1 MGFSRLLGC
10 VWKNL
15 PINHKDQ
22 KLAGISIHNCAK
34 KNSTNKYQLSV
45 LSKETD
51 PQLYFSKKRAKAEW
65 KAWVAHEQILFVQ
78 LRFVLTLEIFL
89 RHGSHLSEN
98 SFFKRKFVLSVETF
112 LIQFLRTDFR
122 KINQWTKNVRN
133 ERAYLYK
140 IAQRTQKSIR
150 KYQLSVLSQEIDPQ
164 LYASKGLAKAEWK
177 KWVAQ
182 EPILFVQPKFVSYNI
197 RDFPMAWFALKL
209 SEYFALSKFLS
220 TSDLFLM
227 RLLRTD
233 FRKIYQK
240 SDPWSKDQWSGESGV
255 FPKSRKLN
263 KIVCLCKGYTEGNV
277 RGYPY
282 RRHSRT

>member
-1 MGFSRLLGC
+1 M
-10 VWKNL
+10 N
-15 PINHKDQ
+15 Q
-22 KLAGISIHNCAK
+22 KRQKWASISLQNC
-34 KNSTNKYQLSV
+34 
-45 LSKETD
+45 
-51 PQLYFSKKRAKAEW
+51 
-65 KAWVAHEQILFVQ
+65 
-78 LRFVLTLEIFL
+78 
-89 RHGSHLSEN
+89 
-98 SFFKRKFVLSVETF
+98 
-112 LIQFLRTDFR
+112 
-122 KINQWTKNVRN
+122 TKNTEVYQKISTVRF
-133 ERAYLYK
+133 
-140 IAQRTQKSIR
+140 IS
-150 KYQLSVLSQEIDPQ
+150 EIDPQ

-182 EPILFVQPKFVSYNI
+182 EPILFVQPKFLSYNI

-209 SEYFALSKFLS
+209 SEYFAISKFLS
-220 TSDLFLM
+220 RSDLFLM

-277 RGYPY
+277 RGYLY